1 MSSDTSWIRNEPE
14 TRTNLILP
22 KLHESGWGKDGARIR
37 EEWPISIGRLLG
49 HGNQRS
55 SSKSADYVLEYKNMQ
70 LAVIEAKKT
79 TLDYTAGVSQAKFYA
94 KTLKLVYVCNQWKK
108 NLCHGYGYWKRGRY
122 RSFSNS

>member
-55 SSKSADYVLEYKNMQ
+55 SSKSQIM
-70 LAVIEAKKT
+70 
-79 TLDYTAGVSQAKFYA
+79 F
-94 KTLKLVYVCNQWKK
+94 
-108 NLCHGYGYWKRGRY
+108 
-122 RSFSNS
+122 

>member
-1 MSSDTSWIRNEPE
+1 MSNDTSWIRNEPE

-79 TLDYTAGVSQAKFYA
+79 PLDYTAGVSQAKFYA
-94 KTLKLVYVCNQWKK
+94 KKLQIRFTYATN
-108 NLCHGYGYWKRGRY
+108 
-122 RSFSNS
+122 